1 MTPVQTVHATAISLD
16 GRGALLR
23 GASGSGKSAL
33 ALEMMAFGAALIADD
48 RVILSRA
55 SDSVIAACPPALS
68 GLIEARGL
76 GLLRA
81 GPAGPAPL
89 CCVVDLDAVI
99 ADRLPPRRHVTLLG
113 CALPLLHRPAGVNLA
128 PALLQFLRWG
138 WGDA

>member
-1 MTPVQTVHATAISLD
+1 MR
-16 GRGALLR
+16 GR
-23 GASGSGKSAL
+23 SSSGKSAL
-33 ALEMMAFGAALIADD
+33 ALEMMAFGADLVADD
-48 RVILSRA
+48 QVILSRE
-55 SDSVIAACPPALS
+55 SDRVIATCPPALS

-81 GPAGPAPL
+81 MPTGPAPL

-99 ADRLPPRRHVTLLG
+99 TDRLPPRHHVTLLG